1 MACRTRDTALF
12 EDNVELFTV
21 LSGVDRPC
29 RRAEDRNTELLK
41 VSRKVDGGLTAE
53 LYDSVIRL
61 LGLDNAG
68 NVLRCQRLEVQ
79 TVCGVKVS
87 GNGLRVVVDNGLAAQ
102 LLQRPDSVNRAVVEL
117 DALTDTDRTGAKY
130 QNLLL
135 AGRRCNLGL
144 LIVGGVVIR
153 GLCLELSGTGI
164 NHLIY
169 RQTLNVRNVLAGQL
183 LDGLVEEAHLLGA
196 DIQIGVDLISCS
208 QLLLHVDDVL
218 ELMQEE
224 HVHRGD
230 VVNLLNGHDAA
241 AQSLA
246 DVEQTLIV
254 CACHALLDLG
264 VRLLLDVRGNHAV
277 QLDLTAADSL
287 HQCAL
292 KAVVDGHNLAG
303 GLHLGTES
311 VVRVNELV
319 KRPAR
324 ELDNAVVEGR
334 LEACLGL
341 AGNGVGDL
349 IQAIADC
356 NLCGYLCN
364 RVAGCLGSQCR
375 GTGNTRVY
383 LDYGVLEG
391 FRVERVLHVAAA
403 LDAQLGDDVECGG
416 AEHLIL
422 LVAQSLRRRN
432 NDRVAGVDADRVNVL
447 HVTDG
452 DGVALV
458 VAHYLVL
465 DFLPACDA
473 LLDQNLVNTR
483 VHDAGGRNFAQLLPG
498 VGDAAAGAAERV
510 RRTDDDRQTDLTGE
524 INRILNRVNNL
535 GGNDRLA
542 DLLHGVLEHLAVLCL
557 CDGGRISAEQL
568 YAHFIKETVLAQ
580 LHGEVQTGLTAE
592 VGQQRVR
599 MFLFDDLL
607 NGFDGHR
614 LDVNLVRHS
623 LVGHDG
629 CRVGVYQ
636 NNLQTL
642 LAQCAARLRACIV
655 ELGSLTDNDR
665 AGAQYHYLMNILA
678 QRHY

>member
-1 MACRTRDTALF
+1 M
-12 EDNVELFTV
+12 
-21 LSGVDRPC
+21 
-29 RRAEDRNTELLK
+29 
-41 VSRKVDGGLTAE
+41 
-53 LYDSVIRL
+53 
-61 LGLDNAG
+61 
-68 NVLRCQRLEVQ
+68 
-79 TVCGVKVS
+79 
-87 GNGLRVVVDNGLAAQ
+87 
-102 LLQRPDSVNRAVVEL
+102 
-117 DALTDTDRTGAKY
+117 
-130 QNLLL
+130 
-135 AGRRCNLGL
+135 
-144 LIVGGVVIR
+144 
-153 GLCLELSGTGI
+153 
-164 NHLIY
+164 
-169 RQTLNVRNVLAGQL
+169 
-183 LDGLVEEAHLLGA
+183 
-196 DIQIGVDLISCS
+196 
-208 QLLLHVDDVL
+208 
-218 ELMQEE
+218 
-224 HVHRGD
+224 
-230 VVNLLNGHDAA
+230 
-241 AQSLA
+241 
-246 DVEQTLIV
+246 EQTLIV
-254 CACHALLDLG
+254 CACHALLNLG

-277 QLDLTAADSL
+277 QLDLTAANGL
-287 HQCAL
+287 HQRAL
-292 KAVVDGHNLAG
+292 KGVVDGHDLTG
-303 GLHLGTES
+303 GLHLGAES

-334 LEACLGL
+334 FEACLGL

-391 FRVERVLHVAAA
+391 FRIERVLHVAAA
-403 LDAQLGDDVECGG
+403 LDAQLGDDVECRGT
-416 AEHLIL
+416 EHLIF
-422 LVAQSLRRRN
+422 LVAQGLRRCN
-432 NDRVAGVDADRVNVL
+432 YDRVAGVYADRVNVL

-473 LLDQNLVNTR
+473 LLDQNLVHAG

-498 VGDAAAGAAERV
+498 VGNAAAGAAECV

-524 INRILNRVNNL
+524 INRILDRVNNL
-535 GGNDRLA
+535 GGNDRLT

-607 NGFDGHR
+607 NGFDRHR